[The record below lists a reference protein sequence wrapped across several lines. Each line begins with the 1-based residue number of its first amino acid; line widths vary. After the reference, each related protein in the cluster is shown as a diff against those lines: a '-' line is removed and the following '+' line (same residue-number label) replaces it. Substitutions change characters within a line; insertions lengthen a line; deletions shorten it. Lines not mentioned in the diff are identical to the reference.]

1 MLLENDTNLI
11 NGSTVLAPQKTALPK
26 EKVRISEEAKKRQ
39 REELQKERVYKALKF
54 AGCLGATFAVS
65 FTIIFR
71 YSTIYSNQKD
81 ISKVQSEI
89 YKLSQ
94 NNESLKVGL
103 LKYNNLSY
111 IEEVATKELKMVQPI
126 AGNAVRCN
134 LKLVEASLDKNIG
147 STSMEWL
154 KKIKDFLF

>member
-1 MLLENDTNLI
+1 MLLENETNLI
-11 NGSTVLAPQKTALPK
+11 NGSTVLAPQRTALPK
-26 EKVRISEEAKKRQ
+26 EKVRINEEVKKRQ
-39 REELQKERVYKALKF
+39 RQQQQKERVYKALKF
-54 AGCLGATFAVS
+54 AGCLGAAFTVS

-81 ISKVQSEI
+81 LSKVQSEI
-89 YKLSQ
+89 YNLSQ

-103 LKYNNLSY
+103 LKFNNISY
-111 IEEVATKELKMVQPI
+111 IEEIATKELKMVKPI
-126 AGNAVRCN
+126 AGNAVHCD
-134 LKLVEASLDKNIG
+134 LKSVETALDKNIG